1 MKILVTG
8 GTGFLGKAL
17 SLRLV
22 LEGHEVTIIGRN
34 EVVGKE
40 AGTYGIRFIKAEL
53 ADELAI
59 TEACYGQDYVFH
71 CGALSSPWGR
81 YQDFYNSNVLGTK
94 HVALGCQRHN
104 IQRMI
109 HVSTPSIYMEWR
121 DWHHINEN
129 EVLPARA
136 INTYAKTKRA
146 AENIVD
152 DAWRKGL
159 PVITIRP
166 RGIFGPGDRTIFP
179 RLIRVNDSKGI
190 PYFGKE
196 VMVDVTYIDNVVDAL
211 LLCISAPNTFL
222 GKKYNITN
230 GEPMFLQTLLASL
243 FEKLGYPLRFRKI
256 PFPLAYYAAAIAE
269 LYATL
274 PWSGE
279 PEVTRYGV
287 GVLYYSQTLDIT
299 AAQHEL
305 GYHPLVSI
313 SEGIQQFADWWRN
326 ERC

>member
-1 MKILVTG
+1 MNILVTG

-17 SLRLV
+17 AFRL
-22 LEGHEVTIIGRN
+22 LLAGYEVTIVGRN

-40 AGTYGIRFIKAEL
+40 ISTCGIRFIKADL
-53 ADELAI
+53 ADEFAM
-59 TEACYGQDYVFH
+59 TEACRGQDYVFH

-94 HVALGCQRHN
+94 HVVLGCQRHS
-104 IQRMI
+104 IRRMI

-121 DWHHINEN
+121 DRQQIGEN
-129 EVLPARA
+129 EALPINA
-136 INTYAKTKRA
+136 INTYARTKRA
-146 AENIVD
+146 AEYIVD
-152 DAWRKGL
+152 DAWQKGL
-159 PVITIRP
+159 PVLTIRP
-166 RGIFGPGDRTIFP
+166 RGIFGPGDHTIFP

-190 PYFGKE
+190 PDFGKA
-196 VMVDVTYIDNVVDAL
+196 VMADVTYIDNVVDAL
-211 LLCISAPNTFL
+211 LLCIAAPKTSL

-230 GEPMFLQTLLASL
+230 GEPMLLKTLMVTL

-256 PFPLAYYAAAIAE
+256 PYSLAYCVASMAE
-269 LYATL
+269 LYAAF
-274 PWSGE
+274 PWGGE
-279 PEVTRYGV
+279 PEITRYGV

-299 AAQHEL
+299 AAQNEL
-305 GYHPLVSI
+305 GYYPSVSI